1 MRTYLPISHKE
12 LENFLEAKT
21 LDVNLAYAPTP
32 SFQEENIDCDEE
44 ELEYLLS
51 VIAGE
56 KALDLCLTQ
65 KAPGIVLALEIAQQQ
80 IGETYADHIT
90 VTSAILWE
98 QVQCALLA
106 FRGDDELVWFATQ
119 EIESH
124 MNEWK

>member
-119 EIESH
+119 EIEPH

>member
-12 LENFLEAKT
+12 LENFLEART

-32 SFQEENIDCDEE
+32 SFQEENIECDEE

>member
-12 LENFLEAKT
+12 LENFLETKT

-65 KAPGIVLALEIAQQQ
+65 KAPGIVLALEIAEQQ

-119 EIESH
+119 EIEPH

>member
-21 LDVNLAYAPTP
+21 LDVNLLYAPTS
-32 SFQEENIDCDEE
+32 SFQEENIECDEE

-51 VIAGE
+51 VLAGE

-65 KAPGIVLALEIAQQQ
+65 KVPGIVLALEITEQQ
-80 IGETYADHIT
+80 IGEAYADHIT

-119 EIESH
+119 EIEPH

>member
-1 MRTYLPISHKE
+1 MRTYLPISQKE
-12 LENFLEAKT
+12 LENFLETKT

-65 KAPGIVLALEIAQQQ
+65 KAPGIVLALEIAEQQ

-119 EIESH
+119 EIEPH

>member
-12 LENFLEAKT
+12 LENFLETKT
-21 LDVNLAYAPTP
+21 LDVNLAYAPTS

-65 KAPGIVLALEIAQQQ
+65 KAPGIVLALEIAEQQ

-119 EIESH
+119 EIEPH